1 VATRP
6 FNASALIAWIGG
18 VATGMTLACAFALL
32 AFAFRNALHVP
43 VGALILAIMFSTIGL
58 PVLLLGAVLGWPLM
72 RLARARALPRPL
84 TDCAIGTL
92 ISICAMA
99 EGLILFHRDPN
110 LARGVLGPI
119 WVDAMCAVTSGA
131 IGGAVYWLLAGKP
144 APPYPAA
151 KAPESAA

>member
-1 VATRP
+1 MATRP

-18 VATGMTLACAFALL
+18 VAAGMTLAVAFAML

-58 PVLLLGAVLGWPLM
+58 PVLFLGPVIGWPLM

-84 TDCAIGTL
+84 ADCAVGALIGV
-92 ISICAMA
+92 CAMA
-99 EGLILFHRDPN
+99 EGLILFHRDPT
-110 LARGVLGPI
+110 LAKGVLGPI

-151 KAPESAA
+151 KAPETAA